1 MNKYIS
7 HLFCTNNAHV
17 DNIVHRWTPNKHQSL
32 SWSTHSQTGSGTSDL
47 RSHNLTKER
56 PLTLTSPP
64 HIATYKSPM

>member
-7 HLFCTNNAHV
+7 YLFCTNNAHV

-47 RSHNLTKER
+47 TGPHCNLTKER

-64 HIATYKSPM
+64 HRATE